1 MERYFHRS
9 MLFKCL
15 LVLVLQTI
23 PKLIPAQSIVP
34 GESIFDTTGY
44 VEYLPGNLPIVI
56 SVPHGGYLQP
66 LDIPRRNCSGCV
78 YNRDL
83 FTQELARSI
92 IDDFVATTGCYP
104 HVIINLL
111 HRNRFDANRS
121 IETAADGDPTVED
134 AYHSYHAFIDLA
146 KAQVETDYG
155 RGLFLD
161 LHGHAHTIQ
170 RVELGYRLSRSQL
183 QQTDSQLNQATLIE
197 ESSIRTLVGD
207 NLQALSHAELLRGS
221 TSLGTLL
228 EDQGFRAVPSR
239 QDPFPIGSEAYFSGG
254 YNTGRH
260 SSENGGRIDGIQI
273 ECNQDIRFDETT
285 REKFADSLTL
295 SINEYL
301 QLHYF
306 DQYQSNYCGLT
317 TQTSEESKPERI
329 TVFPNPARDQINLN
343 TPTVPLQL
351 TIQNHLGQK
360 VRSLSWKGGPIDI
373 QDLPSGFYLIS
384 IRKNKEW
391 ISTQP
396 LIKH

>member
-1 MERYFHRS
+1 MRRYLTPY
-9 MLFKCL
+9 MLLKFL
-15 LVLVLQTI
+15 LALLLQTV
-23 PKLIPAQSIVP
+23 PNLISAQSIVP
-34 GESIFDTTGY
+34 GVSIFDTTGY
-44 VEYLPGNLPIVI
+44 VEYLPGNLPVVI

-66 LDIPRRNCSGCV
+66 LAIPRRDCSGCV

-92 IDDFVATTGCYP
+92 IDDFFATTGCYP

-121 IETAADGDPTVED
+121 IETAADGDPTVEE
-134 AYHSYHAFIDLA
+134 AYHSYHAFIDMA
-146 KAQVETDYG
+146 KAQVEADYG

-183 QQTDSQLNQATLIE
+183 QQTDNHLNQAAIIG
-197 ESSIRTLVGD
+197 ESSIRALAND
-207 NLQALSHAELLRGS
+207 NLQALSHADLLRGA
-221 TSLGTLL
+221 TSLGTML
-228 EDQGFRAVPSR
+228 EDQGFPAVPSM
-239 QDPFPIGSEAYFSGG
+239 QDPFPMGSEAYFSGG

-260 SSENGGRIDGIQI
+260 SSENGGNIDGIQI

-306 DQYQSNYCGLT
+306 DQYQSNYCGLAT
-317 TQTSEESKPERI
+317 HTSEQSQSEKI
-329 TVFPNPARDQINLN
+329 ILFPNPATKQINLSA
-343 TPTVPLQL
+343 PSIPLQL
-351 TIQNHLGQK
+351 TIRNHLGK
-360 VRSLSWKGGPIDI
+360 EVRSLSWKGNPIDI
-373 QDLPSGFYLIS
+373 QDLPNGYYLIT
-384 IRKNKEW
+384 IKRNNELV
-391 ISTQP
+391 STQP